1 MLSDSR
7 MCFRVIFTSGRNV
20 NWFHS
25 YPLKTDA
32 LLIAGVVKLSS
43 LLRRTNVKTLYTYDF
58 GVVAF
63 VAGIASLPVLLLF
76 ATLDK

>member
-1 MLSDSR
+1 
-7 MCFRVIFTSGRNV
+7 MCFRVILTSGRNV

>member
-1 MLSDSR
+1 
-7 MCFRVIFTSGRNV
+7 MCFRVILTSGRNV

-63 VAGIASLPVLLLF
+63 VGIASLPLLLLF
-76 ATLDK
+76 ANLDK